1 MRRVDNPVSLSKCIS
16 PTKGDPASPRIRFWR
31 KALFCFLALIVAL
44 NAPERVWGQYSSGG
58 YSRPGGGYST
68 GYSAPSRRTP
78 VSSSGGYS
86 RRSYSGGG
94 YATGSFG
101 DRAVSR
107 SMSSQA
113 LRDYQA
119 AQRPVERYTR
129 SPPAYAG
136 GYNWAQEAP
145 RRPSIWEGQQP
156 VYGAVRRP
164 ALPGAGPLTAVA
176 LWAALNSLSSPSS
189 VQYFHNYQND
199 PGYAQWRREADRE
212 AGHNPAVAA
221 KLNELDSQLAQIEGQ
236 PRNPAARSPV
246 RVSPEPSGGSGFIWL
261 VLFVGIVIL
270 LLLWFWRRRIAQP
283 ATAAPVPGLTGSA
296 ATRFRVGMTMP
307 VDPSPF
313 LLAAGLTKVQP
324 LEGSGMISVE
334 VVGLLRESGVLLHR
348 LYLPGG
354 KAFFQLHLGA
364 DGQPD
369 ECRYFSR
376 LDEVTPADNQEWGLW
391 LDPAEGMIGWPSF
404 QTKDGKMYGRVWA
417 PGNSRVPPRKMEETL
432 QYVDRTEQRQ
442 LQMMLYGG
450 PTGGTPPAPQTEY
463 ILVSAIEATGQAWVE
478 IDAGIDINPA
488 GLTLPSVPLAA

>member
-1 MRRVDNPVSLSKCIS
+1 MILRGLARVQRTRRLQ
-16 PTKGDPASPRIRFWR
+16 TL
-31 KALFCFLALIVAL
+31 LFCCSCFLLVL
-44 NAPERVWGQYSSGG
+44 NMPDLAWGRYSSGG
-58 YSRPGGGYST
+58 YSRPGGGST
-68 GYSAPSRRTP
+68 YGYSVPSRRVPIT
-78 VSSSGGYS
+78 SSGGYS
-86 RRSYSGGG
+86 RRPYSGGG
-94 YATGSFG
+94 YTTGSFG
-101 DRAVSR
+101 DQAVSR
-107 SMSSQA
+107 SVSSQA

-119 AQRPVERYTR
+119 AQRPVETYTR
-129 SPPAYAG
+129 RPPAYAG
-136 GYNWAQEAP
+136 GYNWAEETP

-156 VYGAVRRP
+156 VYGAVRGP
-164 ALPGAGPLTAVA
+164 ALPGSGPLTAVA

-189 VQYFHNYQND
+189 AQYFHNYQND
-199 PGYAQWRREADRE
+199 PGYVQWRREADRE

-221 KLNELDSQLAQIEGQ
+221 KLEQLDAQLAQMEGQ
-236 PRNPAARSPV
+236 PRNPAAASTAQTSPA
-246 RVSPEPSGGSGFIWL
+246 SSDGTGFLWP
-261 VLFVGIVIL
+261 VLFIGIVIL
-270 LLLWFWRRRIAQP
+270 LLLWFWRRRMAQP
-283 ATAAPVPGLTGSA
+283 ATTAVAAAPGLTGSA

-313 LLAAGLTKVQP
+313 LLATGLTKVQP

-334 VVGLLRESGVLLHR
+334 VVGLLREGGVLLHR

-376 LDEVTPADNQEWGLW
+376 LDEVTPADRQEWGLW

-404 QTKDGKMYGRVWA
+404 QTKDGKTYGRVWA
-417 PGNSRVPPRKMEETL
+417 PGNSRVPPRKMDETL
-432 QYVDRTEQRQ
+432 QFVDHVEQRQ

-488 GLTLPSVPLAA
+488 GLTLPSVSLAA

>member
-1 MRRVDNPVSLSKCIS
+1 
-16 PTKGDPASPRIRFWR
+16 
-31 KALFCFLALIVAL
+31 
-44 NAPERVWGQYSSGG
+44 
-58 YSRPGGGYST
+58 
-68 GYSAPSRRTP
+68 
-78 VSSSGGYS
+78 
-86 RRSYSGGG
+86 
-94 YATGSFG
+94 
-101 DRAVSR
+101 
-107 SMSSQA
+107 
-113 LRDYQA
+113 
-119 AQRPVERYTR
+119 
-129 SPPAYAG
+129 
-136 GYNWAQEAP
+136 
-145 RRPSIWEGQQP
+145 
-156 VYGAVRRP
+156 
-164 ALPGAGPLTAVA
+164 LTAVA

-189 VQYFHNYQND
+189 AEYFHNYQYD
-199 PGYAQWRREADRE
+199 PGYMQWRREADRE

-221 KLNELDSQLAQIEGQ
+221 KLDQLDARLAQMEGQ
-236 PRNPAARSPV
+236 PRNPSTASTAQTLPTARGGAA
-246 RVSPEPSGGSGFIWL
+246 FIWP
-261 VLFVGIVIL
+261 VLFIGIVIL
-270 LLLWFWRRRIAQP
+270 LLLWLWRRRMAHP
-283 ATAAPVPGLTGSA
+283 ATAAAAAPGLGGSA

-334 VVGLLRESGVLLHR
+334 MVGLLREGSILLHR

-376 LDEVTPADNQEWGLW
+376 LDEVTPADSQEWGLW
-391 LDPAEGMIGWPSF
+391 LDAAEGMIGWPSF

-417 PGNSRVPPRKMEETL
+417 PGNSRVPPRNMDETL
-432 QYVDRTEQRQ
+432 QYLDRTEQRQ

-450 PTGGTPPAPQTEY
+450 PTGGTPRAPRTEY

>member
-1 MRRVDNPVSLSKCIS
+1 MIFRSPLSGRRIMP
-16 PTKGDPASPRIRFWR
+16 WR
-31 KALFCFLALIVAL
+31 KVLFCCVCCFLVL
-44 NAPERVWGQYSSGG
+44 NAPDRASGQYSSGG
-58 YSRPGGGYST
+58 YSRSGGATS

-86 RRSYSGGG
+86 RRPYAGGG

-107 SMSSQA
+107 SLSSQA

-119 AQRPVERYTR
+119 AQQPPETYTR
-129 SPPAYAG
+129 RPPTYPG
-136 GYNWAQEAP
+136 GYDWAGEAP
-145 RRPSIWEGQQP
+145 RRPPIWEGGQP
-156 VYGAVRRP
+156 ARVARRP

-189 VQYFHNYQND
+189 VQYFHNYQSD
-199 PGYAQWRREADRE
+199 PGYMQWRREADRE
-212 AGHNPAVAA
+212 AGHNPTVAA
-221 KLNELDSQLAQIEGQ
+221 KLDQLDAQLAQMQGQ
-236 PRNPAARSPV
+236 PRNPSAAAPAQTSPAQT
-246 RVSPEPSGGSGFIWL
+246 SPAPRGGSGFIWP
-261 VLFVGIVIL
+261 VLFIGIVIL
-270 LLLWFWRRRIAQP
+270 LLLWLWRRRMAQP
-283 ATAAPVPGLTGSA
+283 ATAAAAPGLTGSA
-296 ATRFRVGMTMP
+296 AMRFRVGMTMP

-313 LLAAGLTKVQP
+313 LLAAGLTKVQAP
-324 LEGSGMISVE
+324 EGSGMISVE
-334 VVGLLRESGVLLHR
+334 VVGLLREGGVLLHR

-450 PTGGTPPAPQTEY
+450 PTGGAPPAPQTEY

>member
-1 MRRVDNPVSLSKCIS
+1 M
-16 PTKGDPASPRIRFWR
+16 
-31 KALFCFLALIVAL
+31 
-44 NAPERVWGQYSSGG
+44 
-58 YSRPGGGYST
+58 
-68 GYSAPSRRTP
+68 P

-107 SMSSQA
+107 SLSSQA

-119 AQRPVERYTR
+119 AQRPTETYTR
-129 SPPAYAG
+129 RPPAYAG
-136 GYNWAQEAP
+136 GYDWTGEAP
-145 RRPSIWEGQQP
+145 RRPSIWEGQEQ
-156 VYGAVRRP
+156 AVRVPRGP
-164 ALPGAGPLTAVA
+164 ALPGSGPLTAVA
-176 LWAALNSLSSPSS
+176 LWAALNSLSSPGS
-189 VQYFHNYQND
+189 VQYFHNYQSD
-199 PGYAQWRREADRE
+199 PGYMQWRREADRE

-221 KLNELDSQLAQIEGQ
+221 KLDQLDTQLAQMEGQ
-236 PRNPAARSPV
+236 PRNPSAGAPV
-246 RVSPEPSGGSGFIWL
+246 RPSSAPAGSGFIWP
-261 VLFVGIVIL
+261 VLFIGIVIL
-270 LLLWFWRRRIAQP
+270 LLLWLWRRHMAQP
-283 ATAAPVPGLTGSA
+283 AVATAAVPGLTGSA

-324 LEGSGMISVE
+324 PEGSGMISVE
-334 VVGLLRESGVLLHR
+334 VVGLLREGGVLMHR

-432 QYVDRTEQRQ
+432 QFVDHVEQRQ

-463 ILVSAIEATGQAWVE
+463 ILVSAIQATGQAWVE
-478 IDAGIDINPA
+478 VDAGIDINPA

>member
-1 MRRVDNPVSLSKCIS
+1 V
-16 PTKGDPASPRIRFWR
+16 SPRTRSWR
-31 KALFCFLALIVAL
+31 KALFCCLCCVLVL
-44 NAPERVWGQYSSGG
+44 DAPDRASGQYSSGG
-58 YSRPGGGYST
+58 YSRPGGATS

-94 YATGSFG
+94 YATGSSG

-107 SMSSQA
+107 SLSSQA

-119 AQRPVERYTR
+119 AQRPPETYTR
-129 SPPAYAG
+129 RPPTYAG
-136 GYNWAQEAP
+136 GYDWAGEAP
-145 RRPSIWEGQQP
+145 RRPPIWEGQQQP
-156 VYGAVRRP
+156 AARVARRP
-164 ALPGAGPLTAVA
+164 ALPGSGPLTAVA

-189 VQYFHNYQND
+189 AQYFHNYQND
-199 PGYAQWRREADRE
+199 PGYLQWRREADRE

-221 KLNELDSQLAQIEGQ
+221 KLDQLDTQLAQMEGQ
-236 PRNPAARSPV
+236 PRNPSTASPAQTPPAP
-246 RVSPEPSGGSGFIWL
+246 RGGSRFIWP

-270 LLLWFWRRRIAQP
+270 LLLWLWRRRMAQP
-283 ATAAPVPGLTGSA
+283 AAAAAGPGLTGSA
-296 ATRFRVGMTMP
+296 TTRFRVGMTMP

-334 VVGLLRESGVLLHR
+334 VVGLLREGGVLLHR

-432 QYVDRTEQRQ
+432 QHVDRTEQRQ

-463 ILVSAIEATGQAWVE
+463 VLVSAIEATGQAWVE